1 MRRREFIYVLGGAA
15 TWPAVAGAQQQ
26 AKTIGVLGAGG
37 ATSWAPM
44 VASFEQRLRELGW
57 IDGKSVT
64 LIYRW
69 AEGKSD
75 RYREI
80 VEEFVRL
87 KVDVIVT
94 AGSAVAAAK
103 QVTSTIPII
112 FAVAVDPVASGF
124 VESLARPGGNVTG
137 LSLQSSEIAPK
148 RIEVLREAIPDLS
161 RLAILANAG
170 YPTSVRESAIVQ
182 EVAGKLGITVS
193 ALDVHRAE
201 EIAPAINSLNGK
213 MQALYVCTESLL
225 VAHAHEINAFALGA
239 HVATLWSARE
249 FIRSDGFISYG
260 ANELDQFRLAADYT
274 HKILNGAR
282 PADIPVAQPTKI
294 DLAINLKTA
303 RALGLSVP
311 EAFLLR
317 ADEVIE

>member
-1 MRRREFIYVLGGAA
+1 
-15 TWPAVAGAQQQ
+15 
-26 AKTIGVLGAGG
+26 
-37 ATSWAPM
+37 
-44 VASFEQRLRELGW
+44 
-57 IDGKSVT
+57 
-64 LIYRW
+64 
-69 AEGKSD
+69 
-75 RYREI
+75 
-80 VEEFVRL
+80 
-87 KVDVIVT
+87 
-94 AGSAVAAAK
+94 
-103 QVTSTIPII
+103 
-112 FAVAVDPVASGF
+112 
-124 VESLARPGGNVTG
+124 
-137 LSLQSSEIAPK
+137 
-148 RIEVLREAIPDLS
+148 LREAIPDLS
-161 RLAILANAG
+161 RLAVLANAG

-193 ALDVHRAE
+193 ALDIHRAE

-225 VAHAHEINAFALGA
+225 VAHAREINAFALGA

-249 FIRSDGFISYG
+249 FIRLDGFISYG

-274 HKILNGAR
+274 DKILNGTR

-303 RALGLSVP
+303 RTLGLSVP